1 MAETDRQK
9 AEMLN
14 TYFSSQTKVSDT
26 NKALPTLQPVQYI
39 LESIT
44 ITTQDV
50 LDVLK
55 HLNVSKSYGPDLIC
69 PRVLRECADYLAYPY
84 SIVFNRSLVQGYFPT
99 SWKDANLSP
108 IHKKDEKSL
117 PSNYRPISLLS
128 SVGKTMERCVH
139 KYLYNYITSHQ
150 MITPFQSGF
159 VQGDSTIYQLL
170 HTYHTFCEAIDSG
183 KEVRAVFCDIT
194 KAFDRVW
201 HKGFLH
207 KLRCLGVSDQVL
219 KWFTSYLSGRKQ
231 RVVINGKC
239 SDWASVE
246 AGVPQGSILGP
257 LLFLVYINDIVKN
270 IGCSIRLFADGTS
283 VYIIVERPDLAAR
296 LLFLQTISDWADLW
310 LVEFHTRKTM
320 AMTLTRKL
328 NPNSTPTPVFE

>member
-1 MAETDRQK
+1 MNHEMAETDQQK

-14 TYFSSQTKVSDT
+14 TYFSSQTKVNDT

-55 HLNVSKSYGPDLIC
+55 HLNVSKSSGPDLIS
-69 PRVLRECADYLAYPY
+69 PRVLRECVDCLAYPY
-84 SIVFNRSLVQGYFPT
+84 SIVFNRSLAQGYFPT

-159 VQGDSTIYQLL
+159 VQGDSTN
-170 HTYHTFCEAIDSG
+170 YH
-183 KEVRAVFCDIT
+183 RQ
-194 KAFDRVW
+194 W
-201 HKGFLH
+201 
-207 KLRCLGVSDQVL
+207 
-219 KWFTSYLSGRKQ
+219 
-231 RVVINGKC
+231 
-239 SDWASVE
+239 
-246 AGVPQGSILGP
+246 
-257 LLFLVYINDIVKN
+257 
-270 IGCSIRLFADGTS
+270 
-283 VYIIVERPDLAAR
+283 
-296 LLFLQTISDWADLW
+296 
-310 LVEFHTRKTM
+310 
-320 AMTLTRKL
+320 
-328 NPNSTPTPVFE
+328 